1 MSSLTDLALK
11 LAKDGP
17 VKTLPTPRL
26 VRILYGGEYIVQT
39 TSALFVWE
47 HPYYPQYYIPAS
59 ALLESKAPNFT
70 ATQGEAIKDSNDTTI
85 AHRYTLRVNSRE
97 TNDVLVFS
105 STLSGPASPVAGLA
119 RISFAAMDR
128 WFEESMPIYV
138 HPKDPFKRVDVLPST
153 RHVQVYVNDVKVA
166 DSRSSMH
173 LYETGLPARFYL
185 PLTDVDASKLRP
197 SKTKTQCP
205 YKGEAEY
212 YSVETGE
219 GQVATDVVWYY
230 ERPILECAKIEGEI
244 RKHITPVT
252 AY

>member
-1 MSSLTDLALK
+1 
-11 LAKDGP
+11 
-17 VKTLPTPRL
+17 
-26 VRILYGGEYIVQT
+26 
-39 TSALFVWE
+39 
-47 HPYYPQYYIPAS
+47 
-59 ALLESKAPNFT
+59 
-70 ATQGEAIKDSNDTTI
+70 
-85 AHRYTLRVNSRE
+85 
-97 TNDVLVFS
+97 
-105 STLSGPASPVAGLA
+105 
-119 RISFAAMDR
+119 MDR

-212 YSVETGE
+212 YSVETGK

-244 RKHITPVT
+244 RKHIDTVDGILIHISAIGLLCFYNEKVDIKIDGEWLEKPKSPFS
-252 AY
+252 

>member
-1 MSSLTDLALK
+1 
-11 LAKDGP
+11 
-17 VKTLPTPRL
+17 
-26 VRILYGGEYIVQT
+26 
-39 TSALFVWE
+39 
-47 HPYYPQYYIPAS
+47 
-59 ALLESKAPNFT
+59 
-70 ATQGEAIKDSNDTTI
+70 
-85 AHRYTLRVNSRE
+85 
-97 TNDVLVFS
+97 
-105 STLSGPASPVAGLA
+105 
-119 RISFAAMDR
+119 MDR

-212 YSVETGE
+212 YSVETEE
-219 GQVATDVVWYY
+219 GNVATDVVWYY
-230 ERPILECAKIEGEI
+230 ERPILECAKIEGETFLQAMKTDSVLTMI
-244 RKHITPVT
+244 LATGLLCFYNEKVDIKIDGEWLEKPKSPFS
-252 AY
+252 

>member
-1 MSSLTDLALK
+1 MN
-11 LAKDGP
+11 
-17 VKTLPTPRL
+17 
-26 VRILYGGEYIVQT
+26 
-39 TSALFVWE
+39 
-47 HPYYPQYYIPAS
+47 
-59 ALLESKAPNFT
+59 SK
-70 ATQGEAIKDSNDTTI
+70 
-85 AHRYTLRVNSRE
+85 E
-97 TNDVLVFS
+97 TNEVLIFS
-105 STLSGPASPVAGLA
+105 DTLSGPAAPLAGLA

-166 DSRSSMH
+166 DTRSSMH

-197 SKTKTQCP
+197 SETKTQCP

-219 GQVATDVVWYY
+219 GKVATDVVWYY

-244 RKHITPVT
+244 
-252 AY
+252 